1 MRKWKCIKSYKSG
14 EYLTKGK
21 IYTEDNCKFIY
32 DDGWTSNWWDYNSS
46 HFDKNDAMSN
56 YLESFDEEMK
66 STQEYDLR
74 KEKVAVLC
82 DTKDKI
88 REIYKIYRGH
98 PSEDIFACY
107 NPSKLYIAWDDDE
120 NKLTWDS
127 LSGYFEQH
135 DYKLITFE
143 EFKGEDKMKFKVG
156 DMVKVIY
163 DNWSVGLKDKIG
175 TIVDV
180 DNEHSEGGIGIEFEN
195 FKDGHECG
203 GHAKSRQGWYY
214 PVKNIELVS
223 STNNQK
229 SIHITF
235 SDNSTHAVLKDGKDV
250 IKQSTVG
257 LYHGDEYKFEVGV
270 MEVVKKLLDIKDEK
284 VDECEDCKPKFVKAN
299 LGDKIRI
306 IKNNIEHSPSI
317 KIGDEFIVGY
327 VGDDCVYNCKYLEG
341 GNVLLDSDEEY
352 EIIEESTN
360 QLSDYTVDELLFEIK
375 LRMEK

>member
-32 DDGWTSNWWDYNSS
+32 DDGWTNNWWDYNSS

-88 REIYKIYRGH
+88 REIYKIYGGH
-98 PSEDIFACY
+98 PSEDIYACY
-107 NPSKLYIAWDDDE
+107 NPSNLYIAWDDDE

-143 EFKGEDKMKFKVG
+143 EFKGGDKMKFKVG
-156 DMVKVIY
+156 DRVKVTN
-163 DNWSVGLKDKIG
+163 DNWGVGLKDKIG

-195 FKDGHECG
+195 FKGGHECG

-214 PVKNIELVS
+214 PVKNIESVS
-223 STNNQK
+223 LSNNQK

-235 SDNSTHAVLKDGKDV
+235 SENSTHAVLKDGNNV

-270 MEVVKKLLDIKDEK
+270 MEVVKKLLDIKDEA
-284 VDECEDCKPKFVKAN
+284 VDECEECKSKFVKAKV
-299 LGDKIRI
+299 GDKIRI
-306 IKNNIEHSPSI
+306 INNNDNHNPTVNMGDIHLVKEIYKSWIDTDKNS
-317 KIGDEFIVGY
+317 FC
-327 VGDDCVYNCKYLEG
+327 DDR
-341 GNVLLDSDEEY
+341 EEY
-352 EIIEESTN
+352 EIIKSSSN
-360 QLSDYTVDELLFEIK
+360 HLSGYTTDELLSEIK

>member
-143 EFKGEDKMKFKVG
+143 EFKGDGEMKFKVG

-235 SDNSTHAVLKDGKDV
+235 SENSTHAVLKDGKDV

-270 MEVVKKLLDIKDEK
+270 MEVVKKLLDIRDEA
-284 VDECEDCKPKFVKAN
+284 VDECEECKHKFVKAN

-327 VGDDCVYNCKYLEG
+327 VGDDCVYNCKYWEG

-352 EIIEESTN
+352 EIIKSSSN
-360 QLSDYTVDELLFEIK
+360 HLSDYSTDELLSEIK

>member
-88 REIYKIYRGH
+88 REIYKIYGGH

-127 LSGYFEQH
+127 LSGYFE
-135 DYKLITFE
+135 
-143 EFKGEDKMKFKVG
+143 
-156 DMVKVIY
+156 
-163 DNWSVGLKDKIG
+163 
-175 TIVDV
+175 
-180 DNEHSEGGIGIEFEN
+180 
-195 FKDGHECG
+195 
-203 GHAKSRQGWYY
+203 
-214 PVKNIELVS
+214 
-223 STNNQK
+223 
-229 SIHITF
+229 
-235 SDNSTHAVLKDGKDV
+235 
-250 IKQSTVG
+250 
-257 LYHGDEYKFEVGV
+257 
-270 MEVVKKLLDIKDEK
+270 
-284 VDECEDCKPKFVKAN
+284 
-299 LGDKIRI
+299 
-306 IKNNIEHSPSI
+306 
-317 KIGDEFIVGY
+317 
-327 VGDDCVYNCKYLEG
+327 
-341 GNVLLDSDEEY
+341 
-352 EIIEESTN
+352 
-360 QLSDYTVDELLFEIK
+360 
-375 LRMEK
+375 